1 MAINPYLTAFLRNP
15 LSPIQAAGSAVAQ
28 KIRKPVESLA
38 TEIAR
43 PAVVAGGLL
52 YTGMKSGI
60 TGKNEVVDLGR
71 FGKVSPIINPENI
84 ADTSGSRLVPETA
97 LGLALTAS
105 TLGTGNVARAASQ
118 GTLKTAVQTLGRSPL
133 RNIASIVS
141 PIQTGLAKLPVAGR
155 LAVPVANTVG
165 QAAKRFAV
173 QGTTDFLAGAA
184 TSLAADK
191 AAGRGYNVKNAAVS
205 GGIST
210 LFPLGVAGVT
220 GTVRGASRGASAR
233 GVVRTVLED
242 ADLLTRSAAN
252 PAKGNFGRVVRKAL
266 EDKEAQLAER
276 VATQTAQNIKLGEAT
291 IESRFLPSFIQKA
304 PKTKDEAKLKAVK
317 FIRDFSKNFID
328 DRAPIT
334 TNLSGKLAERGAT
347 PEEVSALADAVSSLR
362 ASDSMTAGKLNRV
375 REGMDSLR
383 PQGVTEVEFQSAL
396 NAYADKKT
404 KLETTRT
411 DEAGIATVRQEL
423 DDLTSKLAPEVR
435 QAVEQAHEQFVVN
448 FNRELL
454 EEQVEAGVYSR
465 EFADELLKKYP
476 NYSKLIVKDYL
487 EKPLSGAGKT
497 VRSDVQGLKVAGR
510 DVNAAADLESLP
522 AMEANAIGAVVSRQ
536 NAERNKLV
544 RNAVDLDAQYK
555 TGVFEVAWS
564 AAEEAEYQRLLKA
577 MEATGKQKKSILDAA
592 SEKMEAIRK
601 NRTERN
607 MIDRFRKDA
616 KKSLP
621 QDIQELETV
630 MKEAS
635 EAERATFSG
644 VQEKIASVKQ
654 TMADQRSINAERNK
668 FVRAMKSV
676 KTKLKSGGTATREEI
691 QNIRDIIASRYGSDT
706 AIIEAGKDTL
716 NTLALDK
723 SFSKGRKG
731 ALSQTISALDKLE
744 SDVKKRFNALAK
756 ASESEKQAA
765 IDALMRERDV
775 LKNQAQALGA
785 ERGEMYQELQKLSQK
800 KQAAIGE
807 DTITLRRDGVEEHYK
822 VKDRQVLEF
831 FQGQQKK
838 DEGTISKLLEAGADM
853 TRLFATSVNPAFMIG
868 NTIRDFLTSGG
879 MMRGGVPVTLN
890 NWARGYDAAKTIDLK
905 GEGTKLDALAQK
917 ALDIGV
923 PLTTYSKSGRNTDD
937 VIGAI
942 SNLSAEKQG
951 MLKTVER
958 YNNISEVATRLAVL
972 DAAMKSGITDPAALR
987 KIARD
992 ATVDFQVAG
1001 TITRELNRKIPF
1013 LNARIQGLRNVLKRI
1028 GDDPAQVARQAQTL
1042 ELAAQTILQGW
1053 NAQYGDLEKR
1063 ISTQEK
1069 QDRFVMITGSYKDEA
1084 GVERPIYVSLPKGS
1098 FGQFVGVLRD
1108 AVIPNKDDKRTT
1120 KERSEDVLAGFIR
1133 LAPID
1138 GIPDF
1143 GGAIFQT
1150 IRGIQ
1155 SNKDWRGYDIVPAHL
1170 NKPEVSDRA
1179 KKGKT
1184 TSRVVEGIT
1193 RGISKATGGT
1203 DTKEGLIELSPA
1215 KVEYVVKTLFSGSGT
1230 QAISAADM
1238 FYNLVKEGSGKALNA
1253 PDDSVMGQ
1261 ASKLPILSSFVRSRG
1276 LSVDPT
1282 VEKRNVEEIRNMSL
1296 LDVVEDDKAK
1306 ELKARVLKAATP
1318 EERLKILKESD
1329 PETVKQVIED
1339 AKKKVFIEGVNPY
1352 SPVEDQAIQ
1361 ITNALEAKS
1370 TPEARRELL
1379 QNLQQRGLLTEKK
1392 MEAMFAYKIA
1402 RQVNTLSPEE
1412 KQALIQG
1419 LSERGVLTQEFL
1431 EQVARYRIMQ
1441 Q

>member
-60 TGKNEVVDLGR
+60 TGKNEAVDLGR

-105 TLGTGNVARAASQ
+105 TLGTGNVARAAGQS
-118 GTLKTAVQTLGRSPL
+118 TLKTAVQTLGRSPL

-155 LAVPVANTVG
+155 LAVPVANTAG

-173 QGTTDFLAGAA
+173 QGTTDFLTGAA

-242 ADLLTRSAAN
+242 ADLLTRSAVN
-252 PAKGNFGRVVRKAL
+252 PAKGNFGRVVHKAL

-404 KLETTRT
+404 KLETTRA
-411 DEAGIATVRQEL
+411 DEAGIAAVRQEL

-555 TGVFEVAWS
+555 TGTFEKV
-564 AAEEAEYQRLLKA
+564 
-577 MEATGKQKKSILDAA
+577 DAP
-592 SEKMEAIRK
+592 S
-601 NRTERN
+601 
-607 MIDRFRKDA
+607 
-616 KKSLP
+616 
-621 QDIQELETV
+621 QDTV
-630 MKEAS
+630 
-635 EAERATFSG
+635 
-644 VQEKIASVKQ
+644 
-654 TMADQRSINAERNK
+654 
-668 FVRAMKSV
+668 
-676 KTKLKSGGTATREEI
+676 
-691 QNIRDIIASRYGSDT
+691 
-706 AIIEAGKDTL
+706 
-716 NTLALDK
+716 
-723 SFSKGRKG
+723 
-731 ALSQTISALDKLE
+731 
-744 SDVKKRFNALAK
+744 
-756 ASESEKQAA
+756 
-765 IDALMRERDV
+765 
-775 LKNQAQALGA
+775 
-785 ERGEMYQELQKLSQK
+785 
-800 KQAAIGE
+800 
-807 DTITLRRDGVEEHYK
+807 TLRRDGVEEHYK

-890 NWARGYDAAKTIDLK
+890 NWAEGYDAAKTIILK
-905 GEGTKLDALAQK
+905 GEGTKLNALAQK

-1108 AVIPNKDDKRTT
+1108 AVVPNKDDKRTT